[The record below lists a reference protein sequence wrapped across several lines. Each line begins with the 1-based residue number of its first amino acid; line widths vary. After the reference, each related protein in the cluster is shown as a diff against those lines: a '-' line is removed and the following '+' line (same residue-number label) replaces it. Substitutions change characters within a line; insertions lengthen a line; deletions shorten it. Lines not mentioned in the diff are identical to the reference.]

1 MERRKHVRY
10 LHACGVSSGDIVRIQ
25 QGELDEAEAIAAATP
40 RGSRGQTPEA
50 QARRNRVWGR
60 IALGVIC
67 LGATL
72 FIPPLVVVMVPLF
85 VVGWFLVNKIMPVEL
100 AEHETDR
107 DFRLVYGSRIASMR
121 SGSPI
126 LNVSVWR
133 LTRTTSGLAVAH
145 RRGRVVGRALG
156 ERRRHPCAGCRRFF
170 PFGLSL
176 GGPTPARLS
185 V

>member
-107 DFRLVYGSRIASMR
+107 DFRLVYGSQNRLDEERIADLERERVEADQDYIRDLQSR
-121 SGSPI
+121 IDEGGSSG
-126 LNVSVWR
+126 
-133 LTRTTSGLAVAH
+133 
-145 RRGRVVGRALG
+145 GR
-156 ERRRHPCAGCRRFF
+156 
-170 PFGLSL
+170 
-176 GGPTPARLS
+176 
-185 V
+185 